1 MRPTSKTLLRVIVL
15 TALAAGAYVVIT
27 KALEKKRIAEDS
39 VSTIQAELDELDP
52 ITRAAVVA
60 KLSSDQASSFGGAVR
75 SSWASEGT
83 VRRLGLTPCLSA

>member
-39 VSTIQAELDELDP
+39 VSTIQAE
-52 ITRAAVVA
+52 V
-60 KLSSDQASSFGGAVR
+60 
-75 SSWASEGT
+75 
-83 VRRLGLTPCLSA
+83 

>member
-60 KLSSDQASSFGGAVR
+60 KLSSDAARDFR
-75 SSWASEGT
+75 SK
-83 VRRLGLTPCLSA
+83 V